1 MNKMQYSVA
10 APAQNAMATNKV
22 IKNTFAL
29 LSMTLIF
36 SAITAGLS
44 MTFNWPH
51 PGMILTL
58 VGFFAVAA
66 TEDSTEV
73 RFFAWIELL
82 DLGP

>member
-36 SAITAGLS
+36 SSRGLFRPNIS
-44 MTFNWPH
+44 
-51 PGMILTL
+51 
-58 VGFFAVAA
+58 
-66 TEDSTEV
+66 DSQNS
-73 RFFAWIELL
+73 
-82 DLGP
+82 